1 MKNTNWYIIKSGQI
15 VRFRY
20 KNMKGESSNRTA
32 YVLAP
37 RYRYKKL
44 STKRVVE
51 FFIGLEIENT
61 AKQSINPMV
70 LKQMFEEINDIFDDS
85 DKAADYTDE
94 RVIKRIYNDLKR
106 FLDGTPIFRTYF
118 LRECRKRR
126 VFLIEDSKDVGGNL
140 IKVVDL
146 MLKDKEEELER
157 ALERALPDE
166 D

>member
-1 MKNTNWYIIKSGQI
+1 MKNTNWYRIESGQI

-37 RYRYKKL
+37 RYKYRKQ
-44 STKRVVE
+44 STGRVVE

-61 AKQSINPMV
+61 QKQAINPVV
-70 LKQMFEEINDIFDDS
+70 LKQMFEEINDIFEDS
-85 DKAADYTDE
+85 EKSADYTDE
-94 RVIKRIYNDLKR
+94 RVIRRIYENLKR
-106 FLDGTPIFRTYF
+106 FLNGTPIFRTYF

-126 VFLIEDSKDVGGNL
+126 VFLVEDANDL
-140 IKVVDL
+140 IRGSLKQVVQL
-146 MLKDKEEELER
+146 ILEDKQD

>member
-1 MKNTNWYIIKSGQI
+1 MKNTNWQMIQTGQI

-37 RYRYKKL
+37 RFRYRKK
-44 STKRVVE
+44 STNRIVE

-61 AKQSINPMV
+61 AKQSINPLV
-70 LKQMFEEINDIFDDS
+70 LKEMFEQINDIFDES

-94 RVIKRIYNDLKR
+94 RVIRRIYENLKR
-106 FLDGTPIFRTYF
+106 FLDKTPIFRTYF

-126 VFLIEDSKDVGGNL
+126 VFLIEDSNDL
-140 IKVVDL
+140 IGQSLNKVVDL
-146 MLKDKEEELER
+146 ILEDKKD

>member
-1 MKNTNWYIIKSGQI
+1 MKNTNWQLIQAGQI
-15 VRFRY
+15 VQFTYR
-20 KNMKGESSNRTA
+20 NMKGESSRRTA

-37 RYRYKKL
+37 KYRYRKQ
-44 STKRVVE
+44 STRRIVE

-61 AKQSINPMV
+61 AKQSVNPIA
-70 LKQMFEEINDIFDDS
+70 LKQMFEEINDLFEEGGN
-85 DKAADYTDE
+85 ADYTEE
-94 RVIKRIYNDLKR
+94 RVINRIYQGLKR

-126 VFLIEDSKDVGGNL
+126 VFLIEDSKDIGGNL
-140 IKVVDL
+140 KRVVDL
-146 MLKDKEEELER
+146 ILEDKKD

>member
-1 MKNTNWYIIKSGQI
+1 MKNTNWNIIEAGQI
-15 VRFRY
+15 VQFTYR
-20 KNMKGESSNRTA
+20 NMKGESSRRTA

-37 RYRYKKL
+37 KYRYRKQ
-44 STKRVVE
+44 STNRIVE

-61 AKQSINPMV
+61 AKQSINPTV
-70 LKQMFEEINDIFDDS
+70 LKQMFEEINGLFEEGGN
-85 DKAADYTDE
+85 ADYTEE
-94 RVIKRIYNDLKR
+94 RVINRIYQGLKR

-126 VFLIEDSKDVGGNL
+126 VFLIEDSKEMGGNL
-140 IKVVDL
+140 KRVVDL
-146 MLKDKEEELER
+146 ILEDKKD

>member
-37 RYRYKKL
+37 RYRYRKQ

-70 LKQMFEEINDIFDDS
+70 LKQMFEEINDIFEDS
-85 DKAADYTDE
+85 EKAADYTDE

-126 VFLIEDSKDVGGNL
+126 VFLIEDTNDLIGGSLKQVVKL
-140 IKVVDL
+140 IL
-146 MLKDKEEELER
+146 EDKQD

>member
-1 MKNTNWYIIKSGQI
+1 MKNTNWNIIEAGQI
-15 VRFRY
+15 VQFTYR
-20 KNMKGESSNRTA
+20 NMKGESSRRTA

-37 RYRYKKL
+37 KYRYRKQ
-44 STKRVVE
+44 STNRIVE

-61 AKQSINPMV
+61 AKQSINPTV
-70 LKQMFEEINDIFDDS
+70 LKQMFEEINGLFEEGGN
-85 DKAADYTDE
+85 ADYTEE
-94 RVIKRIYNDLKR
+94 RVINRIYQGLKR

-126 VFLIEDSKDVGGNL
+126 VFLIEDSKEIGGNL
-140 IKVVDL
+140 RKVVDL
-146 MLKDKEEELER
+146 ILEDKKD

>member
-1 MKNTNWYIIKSGQI
+1 MKNTNWQMIRTGQI

-37 RYRYKKL
+37 RFRYRKK
-44 STKRVVE
+44 STRRIVE

-61 AKQSINPMV
+61 AKQSINPTV
-70 LKQMFEEINDIFDDS
+70 LKQMFEEINGLFEEGGN
-85 DKAADYTDE
+85 ADYTEE
-94 RVIKRIYNDLKR
+94 RVINRIYQGLKR

-118 LRECRKRR
+118 LRECRRRR
-126 VFLIEDSKDVGGNL
+126 VFLIEDSKEMGGNL
-140 IKVVDL
+140 RKVVDL
-146 MLKDKEEELER
+146 ILEDKKD

>member
-1 MKNTNWYIIKSGQI
+1 MKNTNWQLIQAGQI
-15 VRFRY
+15 VQFTYR
-20 KNMKGESSNRTA
+20 NMKGESSRRTA

-37 RYRYKKL
+37 KYRYRKQ
-44 STKRVVE
+44 STRRIVE

-61 AKQSINPMV
+61 AKQSVNPIA
-70 LKQMFEEINDIFDDS
+70 LKQMFEEINDLFEEGGN
-85 DKAADYTDE
+85 ADYTEE
-94 RVIKRIYNDLKR
+94 RVINRIYQGLKR

-126 VFLIEDSKDVGGNL
+126 VFLIEDSKDIGGNL
-140 IKVVDL
+140 GKVVDL
-146 MLKDKEEELER
+146 ILEDKKD

>member
-1 MKNTNWYIIKSGQI
+1 MKNTNWQMIQTGQI

-37 RYRYKKL
+37 RFRYRKK
-44 STKRVVE
+44 STNRVVE

-61 AKQSINPMV
+61 QKQSINPIV
-70 LKQMFEEINDIFDDS
+70 LRQMFEQINTIFEEEDNV
-85 DKAADYTDE
+85 ARADYTDE
-94 RVIKRIYNDLKR
+94 RAINRMYEGLKR
-106 FLDGTPIFRTYF
+106 FLDKTPIFRTYF

-126 VFLIEDSKDVGGNL
+126 VFLLESSSDL
-140 IKVVDL
+140 IGQTLTQVVDL
-146 MLKDKEEELER
+146 IIEDKKD
-157 ALERALPDE
+157 ALERALPNE

>member
-1 MKNTNWYIIKSGQI
+1 MKNTNWQMIQTGQI

-37 RYRYKKL
+37 RFRYRKK
-44 STKRVVE
+44 STNRVVE

-61 AKQSINPMV
+61 QKQSINPIV
-70 LKQMFEEINDIFDDS
+70 LRQMFEQINTIFEEEDNV
-85 DKAADYTDE
+85 ARADYTDE
-94 RVIKRIYNDLKR
+94 RAINRMYEGLKR
-106 FLDGTPIFRTYF
+106 FLDKTPIFRTYF

-126 VFLIEDSKDVGGNL
+126 VFLLESSSDL
-140 IKVVDL
+140 IGQTLTQVVDL
-146 MLKDKEEELER
+146 IIEDKKD

-166 D
+166 N

>member
-1 MKNTNWYIIKSGQI
+1 
-15 VRFRY
+15 
-20 KNMKGESSNRTA
+20 MKGESSNRTA

-37 RYRYKKL
+37 RFRYRKK
-44 STKRVVE
+44 STNRIVE

-61 AKQSINPMV
+61 AKQSINPLV
-70 LKQMFEEINDIFDDS
+70 LKEMFEQINDIFDES

-94 RVIKRIYNDLKR
+94 RVIRRIYENLKR
-106 FLDGTPIFRTYF
+106 FLDKTPIFRTYF

-126 VFLIEDSKDVGGNL
+126 VFLIEDSNDL
-140 IKVVDL
+140 IGQSLNKVVDL
-146 MLKDKEEELER
+146 ILEDKKD

>member
-1 MKNTNWYIIKSGQI
+1 MKNTNWQLIQAGQI
-15 VRFRY
+15 VQFTYR
-20 KNMKGESSNRTA
+20 NMKGESSRRTA

-37 RYRYKKL
+37 RYRYRKQ
-44 STKRVVE
+44 STRRIVE

-61 AKQSINPMV
+61 AKQSINPSV
-70 LKQMFEEINDIFDDS
+70 LKQMFEQINDIFDEGGN
-85 DKAADYTDE
+85 ADYTEE
-94 RVIKRIYNDLKR
+94 RVINRIYQGLKK

-126 VFLIEDSKDVGGNL
+126 VFLIEDSKDIGGNL
-140 IKVVDL
+140 KRVVDL
-146 MLKDKEEELER
+146 ILEDKKD

>member
-1 MKNTNWYIIKSGQI
+1 MKNTNWQLIQAGQI
-15 VRFRY
+15 VQFTYR
-20 KNMKGESSNRTA
+20 NMKGESSRRTA

-37 RYRYKKL
+37 KYRYRKQ
-44 STKRVVE
+44 STRRIVE

-61 AKQSINPMV
+61 AKQSVNPIA
-70 LKQMFEEINDIFDDS
+70 LKQMFEEINDLFEEGGN
-85 DKAADYTDE
+85 ADYTEE
-94 RVIKRIYNDLKR
+94 RVINRIYQGLKR

-126 VFLIEDSKDVGGNL
+126 VFLIEDSKEMGGNL
-140 IKVVDL
+140 KRVVDL
-146 MLKDKEEELER
+146 ILEDKKD

>member
-1 MKNTNWYIIKSGQI
+1 MKNTNWNIIESGQI

-37 RYRYKKL
+37 RYKYRKQ
-44 STKRVVE
+44 STNRIVE

-61 AKQSINPMV
+61 AKQSINPIA
-70 LKQMFEEINDIFDDS
+70 LKQMFEQINEIFEDS
-85 DKAADYTDE
+85 DKEALYTEE
-94 RVIKRIYNDLKR
+94 RVIQKFYQELKR
-106 FLDGTPIFRTYF
+106 FLDRTPIFRTYF

-126 VFLIEDSKDVGGNL
+126 VFLIEDSKEVSGNL
-140 IKVVDL
+140 SRVVDL
-146 MLKDKEEELER
+146 MLEDKKD

-166 D
+166 N

>member
-1 MKNTNWYIIKSGQI
+1 MKNTNWQMIQTGQI

-37 RYRYKKL
+37 RFRYRKK
-44 STKRVVE
+44 STNRVVE

-61 AKQSINPMV
+61 QKQSINPIV
-70 LKQMFEEINDIFDDS
+70 LRQMFEQINNIFEEQDNV
-85 DKAADYTDE
+85 ARADYTDE
-94 RVIKRIYNDLKR
+94 RAINRMYEGLKR
-106 FLDGTPIFRTYF
+106 FLDKTPIFRTYF

-126 VFLIEDSKDVGGNL
+126 VFLLESSSDL
-140 IKVVDL
+140 IGQTLTQVVDL
-146 MLKDKEEELER
+146 IIDDKKY

-166 D
+166 N

>member
-1 MKNTNWYIIKSGQI
+1 MKNTNWQLIQAGQI
-15 VRFRY
+15 VQFTYR
-20 KNMKGESSNRTA
+20 NMKGESSRRTA

-37 RYRYKKL
+37 KYRYRKQ
-44 STKRVVE
+44 STRRIVE

-61 AKQSINPMV
+61 AKQSINPIA
-70 LKQMFEEINDIFDDS
+70 LKQMFEEINDLFEEGGN
-85 DKAADYTDE
+85 ADYTEE
-94 RVIKRIYNDLKR
+94 RVINRIYQGLKK

-126 VFLIEDSKDVGGNL
+126 VFLIEDSKEMGGNL
-140 IKVVDL
+140 KRVVDL
-146 MLKDKEEELER
+146 ILEDKKD

>member
-1 MKNTNWYIIKSGQI
+1 MKNTNWNIIEAGQI
-15 VRFRY
+15 VQFTYR
-20 KNMKGESSNRTA
+20 NMKGESSRRTA

-37 RYRYKKL
+37 KYRYRKQ
-44 STKRVVE
+44 STRRIVE

-61 AKQSINPMV
+61 AKQSVNPIA
-70 LKQMFEEINDIFDDS
+70 LKQMFEEINDLFEEGGN
-85 DKAADYTDE
+85 ADYTEE
-94 RVIKRIYNDLKR
+94 RVINRIYQGLKK

-126 VFLIEDSKDVGGNL
+126 VFLIEDSKEMGGNL
-140 IKVVDL
+140 KRVVDL
-146 MLKDKEEELER
+146 ILEDKKD

>member
-1 MKNTNWYIIKSGQI
+1 MKNTNWYIIQSGQI

-37 RYRYKKL
+37 RYRYKKI

-51 FFIGLEIENT
+51 FFIGLEIENS

-70 LKQMFEEINDIFDDS
+70 IKQMFEEINDIFDDS

-126 VFLIEDSKDVGGNL
+126 VFLIEDTNDLIGGSLKQVVKL
-140 IKVVDL
+140 IL
-146 MLKDKEEELER
+146 EDKQD

>member
-1 MKNTNWYIIKSGQI
+1 MKNTNWQLIQAGQI
-15 VRFRY
+15 VQFTYR
-20 KNMKGESSNRTA
+20 NMKGESSRRTA

-37 RYRYKKL
+37 KYRYRKQ
-44 STKRVVE
+44 STRRIVE

-61 AKQSINPMV
+61 AKQSVNPIA
-70 LKQMFEEINDIFDDS
+70 LKQMFEEINDLFEEGGN
-85 DKAADYTDE
+85 ADYTEE
-94 RVIKRIYNDLKR
+94 RVINRIYQGLKK

-126 VFLIEDSKDVGGNL
+126 VFLIEDSKDIGGNL
-140 IKVVDL
+140 KRVVDL
-146 MLKDKEEELER
+146 ILEDKKD